1 MKQFDTKLQQLQQ
14 QVNRKKQLEA
24 QQQSLYEE
32 QKKLQTKI
40 SLLRLQNSEEQ
51 KDVDKLERTSFASI
65 WAKLSGNY
73 DEKLNQE
80 KKEAFAAAA
89 RYETAVRE
97 QDYVSSEIRRIFD
110 ELKNLD
116 GIEAEYNKLLK
127 DTADAIAASGDEW
140 GQEVL
145 RVQKRIA
152 YIDHQKRE
160 VNEACSAGS
169 AALSTARSIAESLD
183 SAHGWA
189 VWDLLGG
196 GLLTDMMKHDR
207 MNEAQRQIDRLMRNL
222 SRFRTELA
230 DVHYNASMSFQMDGF
245 TVFGDYFFDGVL
257 FDWMAMDHINQSRA
271 QIKLL
276 AEQLETALEKLR
288 KMDDAADQEKEMLQN
303 ELNQLVLSK

>member
-1 MKQFDTKLQQLQQ
+1 MKQFDERLQQLQQ

-24 QQQSLYEE
+24 QHQSLYEE
-32 QKKLQTKI
+32 QQQLQTKI

-65 WAKLSGNY
+65 WAKISGTY

-89 RYETAVRE
+89 RYETAIRE

-110 ELKNLD
+110 ELKTLD

-127 DTADAIAASGDEW
+127 ETADSIAASGDEW

-145 RVQKRIA
+145 RIQKRIA

-160 VNEACSAGS
+160 VNEARSAGS

-207 MNEAQRQIDRLMRNL
+207 MNEAQKQIDRLMRNL

-288 KMDDAADQEKEMLQN
+288 KMDDAADQEREMLQN